1 MNFKND
7 LSKIKDNQLLDNFSH
22 VVRQERESI
31 ALVVAHLAEIDK
43 RKLYAREGY
52 SSLFSYCVKKF
63 HYSEQA
69 IYRRIQAARLSQHFP
84 EILALLDSGA
94 IHFTALTLISP
105 YVKQENKE
113 ILFQGVQRKSK
124 QEIETFLAS
133 HFPMTKN
140 IPDKITRLSHSKNSV
155 LALEKVPS
163 EILSLFDQKQED
175 AQKITIASDSSPLN
189 AELNQGSQSGMKR
202 RIKIEFS
209 ADEQLAE
216 KIKRVKE
223 VMRHTYPH
231 GRLEDIFNELLEFY
245 LEKKAPERKIAR
257 MEKAAVGK
265 EEKSAAPKRNQK
277 EERSAGSIQSR
288 YIPQEIRRKVWKR
301 DRGECSYQAPD
312 GKKCAERG
320 ALEIDHIH
328 PFALGG
334 DSTTQN
340 LQLLCRTH
348 NHYRAQ
354 QTFGVFRV

>member
-1 MNFKND
+1 MNFKDD

-22 VVRQERESI
+22 VVKQERESI

-140 IPDKITRLSHSKNSV
+140 IPDKITRLSHPKNSV

-245 LEKKAPERKIAR
+245 LEKKAPERRIAR
-257 MEKAAVGK
+257 IEKAARTKK
-265 EEKSAAPKRNQK
+265 EKTGDKERAPRV
-277 EERSAGSIQSR
+277 RIQTR
-288 YIPQEIRRKVWKR
+288 YIPQAIRREVWKR
-301 DRGECSYQAPD
+301 DGNQCCYRAPD

-320 ALEIDHIH
+320 ALEIDHIR